1 MWKLQELTVSQHC
14 EFEGHGAFTEVVGST
29 NKFMRNLYSGNW
41 YSEYDDKTLA
51 NSLRYFY
58 YLCMSYSLSN
68 IHTREQS
75 LREYEEIITLLETIN
90 LLCNRFLLRYK

>member
-58 YLCMSYSLSN
+58 YLCISYSLSN

-75 LREYEEIITLLETIN
+75 L
-90 LLCNRFLLRYK
+90 